1 MRVSPDGGVGFSG
14 LDSSAKSGALAG
26 GAVIPD
32 GQGGVLATW
41 FNYSSNATTVAD
53 IGTPGGGRTIFSSF
67 PIGISSMVLGD
78 NNTAF
83 AINGYTAV
91 AAFDATTLQQKWSYA
106 STGGLLSLVAATS
119 GGGVTIND
127 SSQGVIQLDSSGNA
141 STPVASLQGAQYSG
155 NAMWLGLT
163 GDPVASGLRGPFLLW
178 SLSGFAT
185 PSGDAEGERQSRF
198 DLGLVWCS
206 NGFCG
211 NMVDQNNSQ
220 VQDVVFSIL
229 ADNPPH
235 GTVNLTSEQIALIER
250 NAANAFRL
258 AFAPYNVTVDP
269 TGRQALHTV
278 YIGGEPT
285 LYCGWTPGLT
295 PGVSQVYYQKHVA
308 EAQDA
313 VGDDQGDPTTQL
325 LGAIGEGIG
334 NSAAHEVG
342 HQLVNQYS
350 FSGKIVNG
358 MDLDDSS
365 IGTYNGA
372 SCSGVDN
379 PAVYTGYGSGG
390 TPIHWSGN
398 ANKSLVNVF
407 GNKN

>member
-1 MRVSPDGGVGFSG
+1 MRVSPDGGVGFVS
-14 LDSSAKSGALAG
+14 LDSTANSGGLSA

-32 GQGGVLATW
+32 GQGGMVATW
-41 FNYSSNATTVAD
+41 LNSSNATVAAD
-53 IGTPGGGRTIFSSF
+53 IGTPGGGQAIFSSF
-67 PIGISSMVLGD
+67 PNGIGSMVLGD

-83 AINGYTAV
+83 ATDGNNMV
-91 AAFDATTLQQKWSYA
+91 AFDATSLQPKWSYA
-106 STGGLLSLVAATS
+106 STGGFLSLVAATS

-127 SSQGVIQLDSSGNA
+127 SSQGVIQLDSSGSA
-141 STPVASLQGAQYSG
+141 SAPVASLQGAQYFG
-155 NAMWLGLT
+155 NALWLGVT
-163 GDPVASGLRGPFLLW
+163 GDPVASGLQGPFLLW
-178 SLSGFAT
+178 SLTGFAT

-235 GTVNLTSEQIALIER
+235 GTVNLTSDQIALIER

-258 AFAPYNVTVDP
+258 AFAPYSVTVDA
-269 TGRQALHTV
+269 TGRQALHTAYV
-278 YIGGEPT
+278 GGEPS

-295 PGVSQVYYQKHVA
+295 PGVSQVYYQKHVT

-313 VGDDQGDPTTQL
+313 VGDDQGEPTTQL

-398 ANKSLVNVF
+398 ANKSLINVF
-407 GNKN
+407 GERN